1 MADHEHMMS
10 KKPNPTQ
17 ISTKA
22 SMSIR
27 SYLSTDAFKDMP
39 LWKVIKLFANE
50 VDDIDFRDE
59 LRSIESTVADEFS
72 LLFYIGLLRENNHKA
87 SDYPLTAGFIR
98 SDPT

>member
-1 MADHEHMMS
+1 VLSMAEHEHMMS

-22 SMSIR
+22 PMSIR

-39 LWKVIKLFANE
+39 LWKIIKLFANE

-59 LRSIESTVADEFS
+59 LRSIESTFADEFS
-72 LLFYIGLLRENNHKA
+72 LLFYIGC
-87 SDYPLTAGFIR
+87 
-98 SDPT
+98 